1 MWNLFELITV
11 PMGYIIDLIYKLVEN
26 YGLSII
32 IFTVVIKL
40 CLLPL
45 NIKSQ
50 KAMKKQQKIQPI
62 LTELQKKYAN
72 DQQKLQQE
80 MMKLY
85 KDNDVSMMGGC
96 LPMLIQ
102 FPILIGLYRVI
113 QAPIKYLLHV
123 NFTDAGVSDKITKIT
138 TLMAE
143 KFPGAM
149 GSYAN
154 YSAEQLFKNSQI
166 QLATWSEKV
175 LDAAEAWSINFNFL
189 GLNLAEIPSK
199 SISAIMQGDF
209 TQVGTIALIII
220 PALAIFTTWISMKQT
235 QKMSGQNQQNAENQA
250 AQMSKSMNMLMPIMT
265 GFFTFSLPSGMGIY
279 WIASNII
286 QMVQQWI
293 LNKYFENKEDDFVVK
308 VRENRKNSKKHRR
321 G

>member
-11 PMGYIIDLIYKLVEN
+11 PMGYIIDLIYRLVQN

-62 LTELQKKYAN
+62 LAELQKKYAN

-113 QAPIKYLLHV
+113 QGPIKYLLHV
-123 NFTDAGVSDKITKIT
+123 NFTDAGVSDKITRIV

-143 KFPGAM
+143 KFPGEL

-154 YSAEQLFKNSQI
+154 YSAEQLFKNAQI

-189 GLNLAEIPSK
+189 GLNLAEVPSK

-209 TQVGTIALIII
+209 SQVGTIALIII
-220 PALAIFTTWISMKQT
+220 PALAIFTTWFSMKQT
-235 QKMSGQNQQNAENQA
+235 QKMSGQNQQNDQTQA
-250 AQMSKSMNMLMPIMT
+250 AQMSKSMNMMMPIMT
-265 GFFTFSLPSGMGIY
+265 GFFTFTLPSGMGIY

-308 VRENRKNSKKHRR
+308 VRENRKNSKKRR
-321 G
+321 